1 MIRKKLFIFTCLLF
15 VTTGILAQD
24 WTNMKQ
30 VQSVQVMNHGGFM
43 VNLKDEKNTICSQA
57 GSSTILF
64 YPNQNGVT
72 FDGAKSLL
80 STVLIALTT
89 RNKINVMYS
98 YSIDSGYCWGNALLI
113 SK

>member
-15 VTTGILAQD
+15 ITTEIFALD

-30 VQSVQVMNHGGFM
+30 VQSVRVMNHGGFM
-43 VNLKDEKNTICSQA
+43 VNLKDEENTICTQA

-72 FDGAKSLL
+72 FNGAKSLL
-80 STVLIALTT
+80 STALIALTT
-89 RNKINVMYS
+89 GNKVNIMYS

>member
-1 MIRKKLFIFTCLLF
+1 MIRIKLLIFTCLLL
-15 VTTGILAQD
+15 VTTGIVAQD

-30 VQSVQVMNHGGFM
+30 VQSVQVLNHGGFM
-43 VNLKDEKNTICSQA
+43 VNLKDEKNSICSQA
-57 GSSTILF
+57 GFSTILF
-64 YPNQNGVT
+64 YPNRNGVT

-89 RNKINVMYS
+89 GIKVNIMYS
-98 YSIDSGYCWGNALLI
+98 YSIDSGYCWGKALQI